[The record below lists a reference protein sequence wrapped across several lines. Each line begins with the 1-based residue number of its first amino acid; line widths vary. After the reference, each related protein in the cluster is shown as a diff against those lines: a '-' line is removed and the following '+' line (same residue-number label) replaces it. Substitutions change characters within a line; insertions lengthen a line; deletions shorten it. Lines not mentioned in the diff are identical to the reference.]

1 MTDHEI
7 PALLPPDQMPPV
19 VDQASLEHLWRAMMG
34 ELGFTEPQVWVMVLR
49 RGAAR
54 FVTKVEDVPLC
65 PDPGTVATMVGCFQ
79 HLTDRAEDRL
89 AFLYAR
95 PGGAALTPADL
106 AWAHELSVRGDG
118 WPVHLATDTVVRVVA
133 MDDLRDAG

>member
-19 VDQASLEHLWRAMMG
+19 VDQASLEHLWRALMG
-34 ELGFTEPQVWVMVLR
+34 ELGFAAPQLWVLVLR

-54 FVTKVEDVPLC
+54 FVTKVDDVPLS
-65 PDPGTVATMVGCFQ
+65 PDPGIVATTTRCFQ

-95 PGGAALTPADL
+95 PGHLPLTPGDH
-106 AWAHELSVRGDG
+106 AWAHELTVRGDG
-118 WPVHLATDTVVRVVA
+118 WPVHIATDSVLRVVA
-133 MDDLRDAG
+133 VDDLRSAG